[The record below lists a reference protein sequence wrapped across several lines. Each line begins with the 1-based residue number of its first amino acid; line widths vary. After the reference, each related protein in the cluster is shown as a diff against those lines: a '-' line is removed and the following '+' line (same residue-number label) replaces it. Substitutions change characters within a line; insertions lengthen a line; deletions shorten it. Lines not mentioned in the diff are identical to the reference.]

1 MCTVKV
7 ACAGGIRRCHTIVLE
22 ITFMSILGR
31 EEQRLCWRGAAS
43 YRPWGERPADVL
55 LCRPRDIR
63 VGQLHGGSAQRV
75 ALDIGIVCSQAA
87 SHVFSAAIEVCGAA
101 EEYVRTKCRHADIE
115 RR

>member
-1 MCTVKV
+1 M
-7 ACAGGIRRCHTIVLE
+7 
-22 ITFMSILGR
+22 
-31 EEQRLCWRGAAS
+31 
-43 YRPWGERPADVL
+43 L

-101 EEYVRTKCRHADIE
+101 EEYVD
-115 RR
+115 